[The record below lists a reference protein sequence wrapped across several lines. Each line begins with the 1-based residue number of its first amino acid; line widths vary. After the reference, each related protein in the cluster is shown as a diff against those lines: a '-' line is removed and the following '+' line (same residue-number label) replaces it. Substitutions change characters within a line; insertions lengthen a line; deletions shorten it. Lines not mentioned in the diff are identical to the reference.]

1 MPNRDVLVIGSH
13 VYGIY
18 ASVRSLPRP
27 GETVLAE
34 GFEPE
39 MLDDGGKG
47 SNQAMAAGLLGA
59 RTTFVGVVGADA
71 VADRG
76 LARLRAAG
84 VEPAVRRSATTLTG
98 VSMAVVDAEGM
109 SLIVT
114 DPGANRELN
123 AADLDAARFADH
135 AVTLLQFESPIG
147 VVLEAAR
154 RAAAAGSR
162 AIVTPGPF
170 VPLEPGAL
178 EGIDVL
184 APNQSEAAGLLGL
197 ETIGPAAEAVVAIRD
212 RWGVGNVIL
221 TRGAE
226 GSTLLWHD
234 QIVQVP
240 AFAVEARNTIGA
252 GDGFVAAFAAGLAWG
267 LPVEDAARFASA
279 VAAIAVSRPEAPWAS
294 YPRRDAVTAFLGA
307 KGEAALARRIDDLP
321 VNNG

>member
-1 MPNRDVLVIGSH
+1 MPTRDVLVIGSH

-47 SNQAMAAGLLGA
+47 SNQAMAAALLCA
-59 RTTFVGVVGADA
+59 QTTFVGVVGPDQ

-84 VEPAVRRSATTLTG
+84 VDAAVRRSATALTG
-98 VSMAVVDAEGM
+98 VSMAVVDAQGM
-109 SLIVT
+109 SIIVT

-123 AADLDAARFADH
+123 AADLDAVRFADH

-154 RAAAAGSR
+154 RASTAGSR
-162 AIVTPGPF
+162 AIVTPGPL
-170 VPLEPGAL
+170 VALESGAL

-184 APNQSEAAGLLGL
+184 APNQSEAAGLLGV
-197 ETIGPAAEAVVAIRD
+197 EAIGPAAGAVRAIREL
-212 RWGVGNVIL
+212 WGVGNVIL

-226 GSTLLWHD
+226 GSTLLWED
-234 QIVQVP
+234 QILEVP

-252 GDGFVAAFAAGLAWG
+252 GDGFVAAFAAALAWR
-267 LPVEDAARFASA
+267 LPVDDAVRFASA
-279 VAAIAVSRPEAPWAS
+279 VAAIAVSQPGAPWAS
-294 YPRRDAVTAFLGA
+294 YPRRDAVIAFLGA
-307 KGEAALARRIDDLP
+307 QGETALAQRIDDLP
-321 VNNG
+321 INNG